1 MDAAYLSALS
11 ALAGSMV
18 GGLTLGL
25 TSWLS
30 ERTRARAG
38 RLAHEL
44 SSREVL
50 FKDFIVAASKAY
62 GEALMKNEPQ
72 IQELIALYGM
82 ISGMRVG
89 CLPPTI
95 ACAEKVMRAITGAY
109 VEPNKT
115 LPELHMM
122 MTSGVGI
129 DPLKDFAEAAREERL
144 TFSSWT

>member
-1 MDAAYLSALS
+1 MDAAVLSALS

-30 ERTRARAG
+30 ERTRVRAG
-38 RLAHEL
+38 KFAHEL

-62 GEALMKNEPQ
+62 GEALMKSEPQ

-89 CLPPTI
+89 CQPRTI
-95 ACAEKVMRAITGAY
+95 ACAEKVMQAITGAY
-109 VEPNKT
+109 AEPSKTVAELNK
-115 LPELHMM
+115 M
-122 MTSGVGI
+122 MTSGVEI
-129 DPLKDFAEAAREERL
+129 DPLKEFAEAAREERL
-144 TFSSWT
+144 MFSSWT